1 MFKVKNPV
9 LHSFLLLLIVLFNST
24 LSYISQSFRVTKIFL
39 KKILEFGLKQRF
51 YFTLIFVL
59 LLVETNLLIKEK
71 CDKLNIFWLSNTG
84 SIKIIFILLTKW

>member
-71 CDKLNIFWLSNTG
+71 CDKLNIF
-84 SIKIIFILLTKW
+84 